1 MSEFAQTNKTWQ
13 DLLLE
18 TVDLSNKPVCL
29 IGQEL
34 LLQQPVAAHVGKIKW
49 QVGTKLYVARAT
61 LNVGYKTKTVEP
73 FIAEEN

>member
-13 DLLLE
+13 ELLLE
-18 TVDLSNKPVCL
+18 TVDPSNKAVCL

-34 LLQQPVAAHVGKIKW
+34 VHQQPVAAHVGKIKW
-49 QVGTKLYVARAT
+49 RVGPKVYVARSIV
-61 LNVGYKTKTVEP
+61 NVGYKTVEP